1 MKVTYSVVVDVQWL
15 FSQEH
20 LYEKWGMKKKKE
32 MGKLALNLENK
43 LELKKDEKFK

>member
-20 LYEKWGMKKKKE
+20 LYEKWGMKKKRNGE
-32 MGKLALNLENK
+32 ASIESGKQIGT
-43 LELKKDEKFK
+43 EKG